1 MDQLLFDLFA
11 LQRFADDGA
20 LQAVIDEVEDRHCV
34 TALDD
39 EALDGVSGGIEL
51 TPLIGSFGKKKQKGS
66 FNNDLTYRGE
76 QVQMGGLVFYG
87 DGSGLT
93 ANDLTGRNTGVQGD
107 DNDLISL

>member
-1 MDQLLFDLFA
+1 MDKRKDIQ
-11 LQRFADDGA
+11 
-20 LQAVIDEVEDRHCV
+20 
-34 TALDD
+34 ALDD

-51 TPLIGSFGKKKQKGS
+51 TPLIGSFGKKKQKGT

-76 QVQMGGLVFYG
+76 KVQMGGLVFYG